1 MVNCRDLQFTPING
15 RTVRLTGDLSKCEA
29 EQIQDVI
36 IGLTCKFPDCDYEIK
51 IGGTIRPRAK
61 SPYRIN
67 LIRPGQGALRN
78 NIVCYDLSVDRLTDS
93 SIFVLPFMGMNR
105 KLMMWDTLFVNAFIG
120 TPDDDECIAILYR
133 FSGEPIF
140 TKFESALCSFRN
152 FRRKVDPDPHHV
164 LFVFD
169 VPEEAKSSYVAF
181 KDGRYSEID
190 DDWKLRILE
199 FHGFDFDGHTGKI
212 LFRDPG
218 LRRDIEEKLDVQLPK
233 DAELHSKPNLDTEIF
248 NPEFY
253 SPSKK
258 II

>member
-1 MVNCRDLQFTPING
+1 MVRCPDLQFTPING
-15 RTVRLTGDLSKCEA
+15 RTVRLTGNLSKCVTKKV
-29 EQIQDVI
+29 QDVI
-36 IGLTCKFPDCDYEIK
+36 IGLDCELADCSFEIK
-51 IGGTIRPRAK
+51 IGGTIRARPK

-67 LIRPGQGALRN
+67 MITPCSGERG

-133 FSGEPIF
+133 YSGEPIF

-152 FRRKVDPDPHHV
+152 FKIRIDPDPYHV

-169 VPEEAKSSYVAF
+169 VPEEAKSSYTAF
-181 KDGRYSEID
+181 VDGRFSEIE

-212 LFRDPG
+212 LFKDPG
-218 LRRDIEEKLDVQLPK
+218 LKARIEKQLDVTLPA
-233 DAELHSKPNLDTEIF
+233 DAELHSKPSTHLEVFD
-248 NPEFY
+248 PGFY
-253 SPSKK
+253 SPSKP

>member
-1 MVNCRDLQFTPING
+1 MVNCRDIQFTPING

-36 IGLTCKFPDCDYEIK
+36 IGLTCKFDDCEYEIK
-51 IGGTIRPRAK
+51 IGGTIRPRHK
-61 SPYRIN
+61 SPYRVN
-67 LIRPGQGALRN
+67 LIRPGHGALRN

-105 KLMMWDTLFVNAFIG
+105 KLMMWDSLFVNAFMA
-120 TPDDDECIAILYR
+120 TPEEPECIALLYR
-133 FSGEPIF
+133 FSGESIF

-152 FRRKVDPDPHHV
+152 FKRRIDPDPYHV

-169 VPEEAKSSYVAF
+169 IPEEAKSSYAAF
-181 KDGRYSEID
+181 KEGRYSEID

-212 LFRDPG
+212 LFRDPR
-218 LRRDIEEKLDVQLPK
+218 LRQDLEQKLDVQLPA
-233 DAELHSKPNLDTEIF
+233 DAELHSKPNLEAETF
-248 NPEFY
+248 SPEFY
-253 SPSKK
+253 SPSKSV
-258 II
+258 I

>member
-29 EQIQDVI
+29 EKIQDVI
-36 IGLTCKFPDCDYEIK
+36 IRLTCKFDDCDYEIK
-51 IGGTIRPRAK
+51 IGSTVRPRQK

-67 LIRPGQGALRN
+67 LIRPGHGALRN

-105 KLMMWDTLFVNAFIG
+105 KLMLWDSLFVNAFMA
-120 TPDDDECIAILYR
+120 TQEEPECIALLYR

-152 FRRKVDPDPHHV
+152 FKRRIDPDPYHV

-169 VPEEAKSSYVAF
+169 IPEEAKPSYISF
-181 KDGRYSEID
+181 KEGRYSQID

-212 LFRDPG
+212 LFRDPR
-218 LRRDIEEKLDVQLPK
+218 LRQEIEERLDVELPTF
-233 DAELHSKPNLDTEIF
+233 AELHSKPNLQSETF
-248 NPEFY
+248 SPEFY
-253 SPSKK
+253 SPSKPV
-258 II
+258 I